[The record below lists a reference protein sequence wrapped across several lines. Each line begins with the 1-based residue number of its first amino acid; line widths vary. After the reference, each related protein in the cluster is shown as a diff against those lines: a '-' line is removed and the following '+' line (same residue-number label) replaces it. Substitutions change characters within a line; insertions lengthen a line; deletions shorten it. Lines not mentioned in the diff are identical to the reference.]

1 MVNQQADVIALANA
15 FGLGLPIAA
24 EATLDL
30 AYDLTLM
37 APEAMSLMY
46 AYVGVLL
53 QVDDFTQGR
62 RFAPPLPAQFPDVP
76 LPPALDLAAQRDT
89 DFDAQSSIGPRK
101 CSI

>member
-46 AYVGVLL
+46 AYVGVSLWVPPQPQTNTL
-53 QVDDFTQGR
+53 AQGQLT
-62 RFAPPLPAQFPDVP
+62 P
-76 LPPALDLAAQRDT
+76 
-89 DFDAQSSIGPRK
+89 
-101 CSI
+101 